1 MRWRWFHQWGSP
13 RWFYERAGRWQFVCG
28 WLSLSLIAVGT
39 IWGLG
44 FAPVDYQQG
53 NSYRIIY
60 LHVPVAFLAQGLY
73 VAMAVSAVVLFVW
86 KMKLADIAMQSIA
99 VMGFTF
105 TALALGSGAVW
116 GKPTWGTY
124 WVWDARLTSMLILAF
139 LYLALIGLRASIRD
153 PNQAGKVCGILVLV
167 GVVNLP
173 IIKYSVEWWNTLH
186 QPASLKLTE
195 KPTMPASMWIPLLI
209 NVFGYYIIAAYLVL
223 GSMRAILVD
232 RERRSSWVKEL
243 VSRV

>member
-13 RWFYERAGRWQFVCG
+13 KWFYERAGRWQLFCG
-28 WLSLSLIAVGT
+28 WLSLGLIAIGT
-39 IWGLG
+39 LWGLG

-60 LHVPVAFLAQGLY
+60 LHVPVAFLAQAMY
-73 VAMAVSAVVLFVW
+73 AAMAVSAVVLLVW
-86 KMKLADIAMQSIA
+86 KMKIADIAMQSIA
-99 VMGFTF
+99 VMGFAF
-105 TALALGSGAVW
+105 TALALVSGAVW

-139 LYLALIGLRASIRD
+139 LYLALIGLRASVRD
-153 PNQAGKVCGILVLV
+153 PDLAGKVCGILVLV

-195 KPTMPASMWIPLLI
+195 KPTMPSSMWIPLFI
-209 NVFGYYIIAAYLVL
+209 NIIGYYIVAAYLVL
-223 GSMRAILVD
+223 GSMRTILVE
-232 RERRSSWVKEL
+232 RERRSSWV
-243 VSRV
+243 

>member
-13 RWFYERAGRWQFVCG
+13 KWFYERAGRWQLVCG
-28 WLSLSLIAVGT
+28 WLSLGLISIGT
-39 IWGLG
+39 LWGLG

-60 LHVPVAFLAQGLY
+60 LHVPVAFLAQAMY
-73 VAMAVSAVVLFVW
+73 AAMAVSAVVLLVW
-86 KMKLADIAMQSIA
+86 KMKIADIAMQSIA
-99 VMGFTF
+99 VMGLAF
-105 TALALGSGAVW
+105 TALALVSGAVW

-139 LYLALIGLRASIRD
+139 LYLALIGLRASVRD
-153 PNQAGKVCGILVLV
+153 PDLAGKVCGILVLV

-195 KPTMPASMWIPLLI
+195 KPTMPSSMWIPLFI
-209 NVFGYYIIAAYLVL
+209 NIIGYYIVAAYLVL
-223 GSMRAILVD
+223 GSMRTILVE
-232 RERRSSWVKEL
+232 RERRSSWVREL
-243 VSRV
+243 VNRV

>member
-13 RWFYERAGRWQFVCG
+13 KWFYERAGRWQLVCG
-28 WLSLSLIAVGT
+28 WLSLGLIAIGT
-39 IWGLG
+39 LWGLG

-60 LHVPVAFLAQGLY
+60 LHVPVAFLAQAMY
-73 VAMAVSAVVLFVW
+73 AAMAVSAVVLLVW
-86 KMKLADIAMQSIA
+86 KMKIADIAMQSIA
-99 VMGFTF
+99 VMGFAF
-105 TALALGSGAVW
+105 TALALVSGAVW

-139 LYLALIGLRASIRD
+139 LYLALIGLRASVRD
-153 PNQAGKVCGILVLV
+153 PDLAGKVCGILVLV

-195 KPTMPASMWIPLLI
+195 KPTMPSSMWIPLFI
-209 NVFGYYIIAAYLVL
+209 NIIGYYIVAAYLVL
-223 GSMRAILVD
+223 GSMRTILVE
-232 RERRSSWVKEL
+232 RERRSSWVREL
-243 VSRV
+243 VSRG

>member
-13 RWFYERAGRWQFVCG
+13 KWFYERAGRWQLVCG
-28 WLSLSLIAVGT
+28 WLSLGLIAIGT
-39 IWGLG
+39 SWGLG

-60 LHVPVAFLAQGLY
+60 LHVPVAFLAQAMY
-73 VAMAVSAVVLFVW
+73 AVMAVSAVVLFVW
-86 KMKLADIAMQSIA
+86 KMKIADIAMQSIA
-99 VMGFTF
+99 VMGFAF
-105 TALALGSGAVW
+105 TALALVSGAVW

-139 LYLALIGLRASIRD
+139 LYLALIGLRASVRD
-153 PNQAGKVCGILVLV
+153 PDLAGKVCGILVLV

-195 KPTMPASMWIPLLI
+195 KPTMPSSMWIPLFI
-209 NVFGYYIIAAYLVL
+209 NIIGYYIVAAYLVL
-223 GSMRAILVD
+223 GSMRSILVE
-232 RERRSSWVKEL
+232 RERRSSWVREL
-243 VSRV
+243 VNRV

>member
-13 RWFYERAGRWQFVCG
+13 KWFYERAGRWQLVCG
-28 WLSLSLIAVGT
+28 WLSLGLIGIGT
-39 IWGLG
+39 VWGLG

-60 LHVPVAFLAQGLY
+60 LHVPVAFLAQAMY
-73 VAMAVSAVVLFVW
+73 AAMAVSAVVLLVW
-86 KMKLADIAMQSIA
+86 KMKIADIAMQSIA
-99 VMGFTF
+99 VMGFAF
-105 TALALGSGAVW
+105 TALALVSGAVW

-139 LYLALIGLRASIRD
+139 FYLALIGLRASVRD
-153 PNQAGKVCGILVLV
+153 PDLAGKVCGILVLV

-195 KPTMPASMWIPLLI
+195 KPTMPSSMWIPLFI
-209 NVFGYYIIAAYLVL
+209 NIIGYYIVAAYLVL
-223 GSMRAILVD
+223 GSMRTILVE
-232 RERRSSWVKEL
+232 RERRSSWVREL
-243 VSRV
+243 VNRV